1 MSKPYKGFEPKWV
14 KTPAPSD
21 SWRSVFRW
29 GDPHFVKYPK
39 EGLYKMMKEKFCLTD
54 NDFRK
59 YTGSIGMEKVYLRD
73 KPSAIE
79 KRHLEALR
87 AIVGEKYVR
96 TDDYARVSVAY
107 GKTAYDAMRLR
118 EKRLDSLPDA
128 VVYPEK
134 TREVEEIVAY
144 CTKEKL
150 PLYVYGGGSS
160 VTMGVEP
167 VKGGI
172 SLDMRLRFHHVVSF
186 NETDQTIT
194 VQAGMSGPKL
204 EKILNRAPALFGAKR
219 AYTCGHFPQSFEY
232 SSVGGWVVTRGAGQN
247 STYYGCITDIVLS
260 QKYATPI
267 GTVQTSHYPRE
278 ATGPN
283 MNQIMM
289 GGEGAFG
296 VLTEVTLKVF
306 RYMPE
311 NRKRFSYIFKDWKT
325 AMAAAREM
333 MQCESGYSSVFR
345 LSDEEETNLMLRLYN
360 VDETPLWKL
369 LDLRGFKDMQ
379 RCLFLGF
386 TDGEKGFSKNV
397 AANIRRIARKYKGM
411 SLTGFVTKSWEKGRF
426 NDPYL
431 RDAMMDFGIVTD
443 TLECTV
449 NWSNMEKV
457 HRAVRRVCHRL
468 PNTIVT
474 THMSHCY
481 PQGANLYFIFI
492 TKMSESEQFRKYH
505 TTILDAIQ
513 KSGAAIS
520 HHHGIGKMFAPWL
533 EGSLGTVEY
542 GAIKT
547 LKEYFDRDYI
557 MNPGGT
563 LGLDL
568 APEKKKFMREEEIYA
583 ENESARYCGE
593 DLEPGQYEELY
604 GRRTFGKKGE
614 SRTCI

>member
-1 MSKPYKGFEPKWV
+1 MSKPYKDFEPSWV
-14 KTPAPSD
+14 KTAAPKD

-29 GDPHFVKYPK
+29 GDPNFVKYPK
-39 EGLYKMMKEKFCLTD
+39 ESLYKMMKEKFQMTD
-54 NDFRK
+54 EDFK
-59 YTGSIGMEKVYLRD
+59 DYDGSIGMEEVKLENCPVNLD
-73 KPSAIE
+73 E
-79 KRHLEALR
+79 KHIDALR
-87 AIVGEKYVR
+87 KIVGEEYVR

-118 EKRLDSLPDA
+118 EKRMDSLPDV
-128 VVYPEK
+128 VVYPAK
-134 TREVEEIVAY
+134 TKEVEEIVAY
-144 CTKEKL
+144 CTKEKI

-167 VKGGI
+167 TKGGI
-172 SLDMRLRFHHVVSF
+172 SLDMRLRFDHVVSF

-204 EKILNRAPALFGAKR
+204 EKALNNAQQLFGAKR

-267 GTVQTSHYPRE
+267 GNVQTSHYPRE

-283 MNQIMM
+283 LNQIMM
-289 GGEGAFG
+289 GSEGTFG

-311 NRKRFSYIFKDWKT
+311 NRKRFSYIFTDWKT

-333 MQCESGYSSVFR
+333 MQCEAGFSSVFR
-345 LSDEEETNLMLRLYN
+345 LSDPEETNLMLRLYN
-360 VDETPLWKL
+360 VDDTPLWKL
-369 LDLRGFKDMQ
+369 LDIRGFKDMQ

-386 TDGEKGFSKNV
+386 TDGGKGYSKNV
-397 AANIRRIARKYKGM
+397 AANIRRIARKYHGM
-411 SLTGFVTKSWEKGRF
+411 SLTSYVTKSWEKGRF

-431 RDAMMDFGIVTD
+431 RDTLMDFGVVTD

-449 NWSNMEKV
+449 NWSNMAKV
-457 HRAVRRVCHRL
+457 HREVRKVCHAL

-492 TKMSESEQFRKYH
+492 TRMSGADKFRAYH

-520 HHHGIGKMFAPWL
+520 HHHGIGKMFAPWI
-533 EGSLGTVEY
+533 EGSLGHTEY
-542 GAIKT
+542 GVFKV
-547 LKEYFDRDYI
+547 LKDYFDKDYL

-568 APEKKKFMREEEIYA
+568 EEEKKYPLDEEVRDY
-583 ENESARYCGE
+583 
-593 DLEPGQYEELY
+593 
-604 GRRTFGKKGE
+604 K
-614 SRTCI
+614 

>member
-1 MSKPYKGFEPKWV
+1 MSKPYKDFEPSWV
-14 KTPAPSD
+14 KTAAPKD

-29 GDPHFVKYPK
+29 GDPNFVKYPK
-39 EGLYKMMKEKFCLTD
+39 ESLYKMMKEKFQMTD
-54 NDFRK
+54 EDFK
-59 YTGSIGMEKVYLRD
+59 DYDGSIGMEEVKLENCPVNLD
-73 KPSAIE
+73 E
-79 KRHLEALR
+79 KHIDALR
-87 AIVGEKYVR
+87 KIVGEEYVR

-118 EKRLDSLPDA
+118 EKRMDSLPDV
-128 VVYPEK
+128 VVYPAK
-134 TREVEEIVAY
+134 TKEVEEIVAY
-144 CTKEKL
+144 CTKEKI

-167 VKGGI
+167 TKGGI
-172 SLDMRLRFHHVVSF
+172 SLDMRLRFDHVVSF

-204 EKILNRAPALFGAKR
+204 EKALNNAQQLFGAKR

-267 GTVQTSHYPRE
+267 GNVQTSHYPRE

-283 MNQIMM
+283 LNQIMM
-289 GGEGAFG
+289 GSEGTFG

-311 NRKRFSYIFKDWKT
+311 NRKRFSYIFTDWKT

-333 MQCESGYSSVFR
+333 MQCEAGFSSVFR
-345 LSDEEETNLMLRLYN
+345 LSDPEETNLMLRLYN
-360 VDETPLWKL
+360 VDDTPLWKL
-369 LDLRGFKDMQ
+369 LDIRGFKDMQ

-386 TDGEKGFSKNV
+386 TDGGKGYSKNV
-397 AANIRRIARKYKGM
+397 AANIRRIARKYHGM
-411 SLTGFVTKSWEKGRF
+411 SLTSYVTKSWEKGRF

-431 RDAMMDFGIVTD
+431 RDTLMDFGVVTD

-457 HRAVRRVCHRL
+457 HREVRKVCHAL

-492 TKMSESEQFRKYH
+492 TRMSGADKFRAYH

-520 HHHGIGKMFAPWL
+520 HHHGIGKMFAPWI
-533 EGSLGTVEY
+533 EGSLGHTEY
-542 GAIKT
+542 GVFKV
-547 LKEYFDRDYI
+547 LKDYFDKDYL

-568 APEKKKFMREEEIYA
+568 EEEKKYPLDEEVRDY
-583 ENESARYCGE
+583 
-593 DLEPGQYEELY
+593 
-604 GRRTFGKKGE
+604 K
-614 SRTCI
+614 

>member
-1 MSKPYKGFEPKWV
+1 MSKPYKGFEPSWV
-14 KTPAPSD
+14 KTAAPTD
-21 SWRSVFRW
+21 SWRSIFRW
-29 GDPHFVKYPK
+29 GDPEFVKYPK
-39 EGLYKMMKEKFCLTD
+39 ESLYKMMKEKFKMTD
-54 NDFRK
+54 EDFK
-59 YTGSIGMEKVYLRD
+59 QYDGSIGMEKVQLENC
-73 KPSAIE
+73 PVQLE
-79 KRHLEALR
+79 ERHIEALKQ
-87 AIVGEKYVR
+87 IVGEEYVR

-118 EKRLDSLPDA
+118 EKRMDSLPDV
-128 VVYPEK
+128 VVYPAK
-134 TREVEEIVAY
+134 TKEVEDIVAY
-144 CTKEKL
+144 CTQEKI

-167 VKGGI
+167 TKGGI
-172 SLDMRLRFHHVVSF
+172 SLDMRLRFNHIVSF

-204 EKILNRAPALFGAKR
+204 EKALNNAQQLFGAKR

-247 STYYGCITDIVLS
+247 STYYGCITDLVLS

-267 GTVQTSHYPRE
+267 GNVQTSHYPRE

-283 MNQIMM
+283 LNQIMM
-289 GGEGAFG
+289 GSEGTFG

-333 MQCESGYSSVFR
+333 MQCEAGYSSVFR
-345 LSDEEETNLMLRLYN
+345 LSDPEETNLMLRLYN
-360 VDETPLWKL
+360 VDDTPLWKI
-369 LDLRGFKDMQ
+369 LDIRGFKDMQ

-386 TDGEKGFSKNV
+386 TDGGKGYSKNV
-397 AANIRRIARKYKGM
+397 AANIKRIAHKYHGM
-411 SLTGFVTKSWEKGRF
+411 SLTSYVTKSWEKGRF

-431 RDAMMDFGIVTD
+431 RDTLMDFGVVTD

-449 NWSNMEKV
+449 NWSNVAKV
-457 HRAVRRVCHRL
+457 HREVRKVCHQL

-492 TKMSESEQFRKYH
+492 TRMSGADNFRAYH

-533 EGSLGTVEY
+533 EGSLGHTEY
-542 GAIKT
+542 GVFKV
-547 LKEYFDRDYI
+547 LKDYFDKDYL

-568 APEKKKFMREEEIYA
+568 PEEKKKYLKEGITR
-583 ENESARYCGE
+583 
-593 DLEPGQYEELY
+593 
-604 GRRTFGKKGE
+604 
-614 SRTCI
+614 